1 MAEFYKIKDGCAF
14 VNVKVTTKA
23 SKNAITGI
31 RNGELMISVTSA
43 PENDKAN
50 SAVIKILSDEL
61 HIAKSKIQIMSG
73 NKNRNKVICIEID
86 EERIKTIICLKG
98 ST

>member
-1 MAEFYKIKDGCAF
+1 MAEFYKIKDGCTF

-23 SKNAITGI
+23 SKNAITGV

-61 HIAKSKIQIMSG
+61 HIAKSKIQIISG
-73 NKNRNKVICIEID
+73 NKNRNKIIRVEIS
-86 EERIKTIICLKG
+86 EEKITALKAR
-98 ST
+98 